1 MTKDALPPAPSHIDN
16 DLYNRLADTWWDE
29 NGSLHL
35 LKALLNPWRVPYFQR
50 LLRQRKLD
58 SQGTRALDVG
68 CGGGLLAEEFA
79 ALGLN
84 VTGIDPSEK
93 SLAVARAHATQSG
106 LHIDYRLGSGDALPF
121 ETGSFALVSCCDV
134 LEHIPQWDAVIGEIA
149 RVLKPGGVFLYDTI
163 NRTLYSKLVVI
174 KLAQEW
180 AWTRF
185 LPLRLHAWE
194 MFITPAELTRSLNR
208 HGLQNQEFVGTKAGS
223 NPLKLFLALRRYR
236 AGKISGAEFGRRAG
250 FTEGTNVSGSYMGCA
265 VKRDIGSREG
275 RPLAGGGTQ

>member
-1 MTKDALPPAPSHIDN
+1 MKKEALSTIPSRIDN
-16 DLYNRLADTWWDE
+16 DLYDRLADTWWDE

-35 LKALLNPWRVPYFQR
+35 LKTLLNPWRVPYFQR
-50 LLRQRKLD
+50 RLRRRQINP
-58 SQGTRALDVG
+58 QGTRALDVG

-79 ALGLN
+79 AMGLT
-84 VTGIDPSEK
+84 VMGIDPSEK
-93 SLAVARAHATQSG
+93 SLEAARAHAAQRG
-106 LHIDYRLGSGDALPF
+106 LHIDYRPGSGDALPF
-121 ETGSFALVSCCDV
+121 ETESFELVSCCDV
-134 LEHIPQWDAVIGEIA
+134 LEHIPNWDAVIGEIA
-149 RVLKPGGVFLYDTI
+149 RVLKPGGVFFYDTV

-185 LPLRLHAWE
+185 LPPRLHAWE

-208 HGLQNQEFVGTKAGS
+208 HGLQNQEFVGIKAGS

-250 FTEGTNVSGSYMGCA
+250 FTEGTNTAGSYMGCA
-265 VKRDIGSREG
+265 VKRDSGSREDG
-275 RPLAGGGTQ
+275 PFQKTEC